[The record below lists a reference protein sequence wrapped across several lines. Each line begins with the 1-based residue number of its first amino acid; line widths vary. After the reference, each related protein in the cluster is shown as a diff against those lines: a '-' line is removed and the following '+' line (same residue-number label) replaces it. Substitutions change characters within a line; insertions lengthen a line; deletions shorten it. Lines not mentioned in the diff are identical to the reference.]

1 MATTRAG
8 SKSLS
13 RAARPIDLEDF
24 VEIASAAALRAM
36 QSHATPNPDD
46 PGTSKRRGVTTR
58 PPIIWNPHIIVG
70 LIIRNE
76 LGGDAQVL
84 QGLENLRV

>member
-1 MATTRAG
+1 MAAKTG

-13 RAARPIDLEDF
+13 RPARPIDLEDF
-24 VEIASAAALRAM
+24 VQAASAAALRAM
-36 QSHATPNPDD
+36 QANATPNPDD
-46 PGTSKRRGVTTR
+46 PGTPKRRGITGR

-76 LGGDAQVL
+76 LGGDLQVL
-84 QGLENLRV
+84 QGLENLKF